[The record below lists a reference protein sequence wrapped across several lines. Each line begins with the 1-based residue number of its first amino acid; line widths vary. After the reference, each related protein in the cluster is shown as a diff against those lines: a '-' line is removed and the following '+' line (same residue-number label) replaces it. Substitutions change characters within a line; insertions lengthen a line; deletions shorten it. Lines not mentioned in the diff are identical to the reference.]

1 MLVKASE
8 ARGSRWTRTHGT
20 LFFPDV
26 NVWIALSVS
35 GHPHNDDALNWLDR
49 LPDDSTLIF
58 SRFTQL
64 GLLRLLTN
72 TAVMGDETLPLRK
85 AWAVYDRWLQDPRVE
100 FYPEPRHVDA
110 GFRRATQPFS
120 GKAAAKW
127 VGDCWLLAFAEA
139 TQARLVTFDQAL
151 RDFARQQ
158 GCRAVV
164 PG

>member
-1 MLVKASE
+1 M
-8 ARGSRWTRTHGT
+8 T
-20 LFFPDV
+20 LFFLDV

-35 GHPHNDDALNWLDR
+35 GHPHNSDALNWLQR

-72 TAVMGDETLPLRK
+72 TTVMGDETLTIRE

-100 FYPEPRHVDA
+100 FYPEPRHVDLA
-110 GFRRATQPFS
+110 FRDATEPFAA
-120 GKAAAKW
+120 KAATKW
-127 VGDCWLLAFAEA
+127 VGDCWLLAYAAACE
-139 TQARLVTFDQAL
+139 ARLVTFDQAL
-151 RDFARQQ
+151 YKFARKQ
-158 GCRAVV
+158 GHRAVI